1 MKFEEENVNYK
12 NSKNQMGKETSCKN
26 LVTTDSAHGEV
37 EGMGETIM
45 MTVFAFH
52 YWDQNSEPVIQ
63 CNLKF

>member
-1 MKFEEENVNYK
+1 MNYE

-37 EGMGETIM
+37 EGMGKKI
-45 MTVFAFH
+45 MTVFAFQ

-63 CNLKF
+63 CNFNF